1 MRYNRQGHKII
12 HRGLAKK
19 TFKENSIKAFKF
31 CFKKNYGIETDLHT
45 TLDNKIVCYHDF
57 SLKRFKSKKLIKNL
71 KYKDINKIASK
82 YTMHIP
88 TLNEIVKIS
97 KKNYLMLEIKSKFTK
112 KNFLNLI
119 SIIKRIKHFSITSFN
134 EKNISN
140 LNKIKKNLN
149 LGLVFSS
156 TTSIK
161 LILQKSKLKY
171 LRLLVL
177 EKKFLTNKKLI
188 KIVSDVVDEKLH
200 EKILNTC
207 KSKKITGNRV
217 RYG

>member
-1 MRYNRQGHKII
+1 MRYNRQGHNIV

-31 CFKKNYGIETDLHT
+31 CFKKNYGIETDLHA

-71 KYKDINKIASK
+71 KYKDINKITSK
-82 YTMHIP
+82 YKMYIP
-88 TLNEIVKIS
+88 TLDELIKIS
-97 KKNYLMLEIKSKFTK
+97 KTNYLMLEIKSKFTK
-112 KNFLNLI
+112 NNFLKLI
-119 SIIKRIKHFSITSFN
+119 SIIKKLKHYSITSFD

-140 LNKIKKNLN
+140 INKIKKNLN

-156 TTSIK
+156 TTSIN

-188 KIVSDVVDEKLH
+188 KIKKPIYFYTVKE
-200 EKILNTC
+200 
-207 KSKKITGNRV
+207 KKIRKKFFGKNLIIENL
-217 RYG
+217 

>member
-1 MRYNRQGHKII
+1 MRYNRQGHNII

-19 TFKENSIKAFKF
+19 TFKENSIKAFQF

-82 YTMHIP
+82 YKMHIP
-88 TLNEIVKIS
+88 TLNEVIKIS

-112 KNFLNLI
+112 KNFLDLI
-119 SIIKRIKHFSITSFN
+119 SIINRLKHYSITSFN

-188 KIVSDVVDEKLH
+188 KIKKPIYFYTVKD
-200 EKILNTC
+200 
-207 KSKKITGNRV
+207 KKIRKKFLGKNLIIENL
-217 RYG
+217 

>member
-1 MRYNRQGHKII
+1 MRYNRQGHNII

-19 TFKENSIKAFKF
+19 TFKENSIKAFNF

-112 KNFLNLI
+112 KNFLDLI
-119 SIIKRIKHFSITSFN
+119 SIINRLKHYSITSFN

-188 KIVSDVVDEKLH
+188 KI
-200 EKILNTC
+200 
-207 KSKKITGNRV
+207 KKPIYFYTLKDKKV
-217 RYG
+217 RTKFLGKNLIIENL

>member
-1 MRYNRQGHKII
+1 MRYNRQGHNII

-119 SIIKRIKHFSITSFN
+119 SIIKGLKHYSVTSFN

-188 KIVSDVVDEKLH
+188 KI
-200 EKILNTC
+200 
-207 KSKKITGNRV
+207 KKPIYFYTLKDKKV
-217 RYG
+217 RTKFLGKNLIIENL

>member
-1 MRYNRQGHKII
+1 MRYNRQGHNII

-19 TFKENSIKAFKF
+19 TFKENSIKAFNF

-82 YTMHIP
+82 YTIHIP

-112 KNFLNLI
+112 KDFLNLI
-119 SIIKRIKHFSITSFN
+119 YIINKLKNYSITSFN

-149 LGLVFSS
+149 LGLIFSS

-161 LILQKSKLKY
+161 LILQKSKLNY

-188 KIVSDVVDEKLH
+188 KI
-200 EKILNTC
+200 
-207 KSKKITGNRV
+207 KKPIYFYTIKDKKV
-217 RYG
+217 RAKFLRKNLIIENL

>member
-1 MRYNRQGHKII
+1 MRYNRQGHNII

-19 TFKENSIKAFKF
+19 TFKENSIKAFNF

-82 YTMHIP
+82 YKMHIP
-88 TLNEIVKIS
+88 TLNEVIKIS

-119 SIIKRIKHFSITSFN
+119 SIIKGLKHYSITSFN

-156 TTSIK
+156 TTSTK

-188 KIVSDVVDEKLH
+188 KI
-200 EKILNTC
+200 
-207 KSKKITGNRV
+207 KKPIYFYTIKDKKV
-217 RYG
+217 RAKFLRKNLIIENL

>member
-1 MRYNRQGHKII
+1 MRYNRQGHNII

-19 TFKENSIKAFKF
+19 TFKENSIKAFNF

-82 YTMHIP
+82 YKMYIP

-119 SIIKRIKHFSITSFN
+119 PIIKKLKHYSITSFN

-156 TTSIK
+156 TNSIK

-188 KIVSDVVDEKLH
+188 KI
-200 EKILNTC
+200 
-207 KSKKITGNRV
+207 KKPIYFYTIKDKKV
-217 RYG
+217 RAKFLRKNLIIENL

>member
-1 MRYNRQGHKII
+1 MRYNRQGHNIV

-19 TFKENSIKAFKF
+19 TFKENSIQAFKF

-82 YTMHIP
+82 YKMHIP

-112 KNFLNLI
+112 KNFLDLI
-119 SIIKRIKHFSITSFN
+119 SIINRLKHYSITSFN

-177 EKKFLTNKKLI
+177 EKKFLANRKLI
-188 KIVSDVVDEKLH
+188 KI
-200 EKILNTC
+200 
-207 KSKKITGNRV
+207 KKPIYFYTLKDKKV
-217 RYG
+217 RIKFLGKNLIIENL

>member
-1 MRYNRQGHKII
+1 MRYSRQGHNIV

-82 YTMHIP
+82 YSMHIP

-97 KKNYLMLEIKSKFTK
+97 NAL
-112 KNFLNLI
+112 
-119 SIIKRIKHFSITSFN
+119 
-134 EKNISN
+134 
-140 LNKIKKNLN
+140 
-149 LGLVFSS
+149 
-156 TTSIK
+156 
-161 LILQKSKLKY
+161 LK
-171 LRLLVL
+171 
-177 EKKFLTNKKLI
+177 KKFHFQDFPMGL
-188 KIVSDVVDEKLH
+188 
-200 EKILNTC
+200 
-207 KSKKITGNRV
+207 
-217 RYG
+217 

>member
-1 MRYNRQGHKII
+1 MRYNRQGHNII

-19 TFKENSIKAFKF
+19 TFKENSIKAFNF

-82 YTMHIP
+82 YKMHIP
-88 TLNEIVKIS
+88 TLNEVIKIS

-112 KNFLNLI
+112 KNFLSLI
-119 SIIKRIKHFSITSFN
+119 PIIKRLKHYSITSFN

-149 LGLVFSS
+149 LGLIFSS

-161 LILQKSKLKY
+161 LILQKSKLNY

-188 KIVSDVVDEKLH
+188 KI
-200 EKILNTC
+200 
-207 KSKKITGNRV
+207 KKPIYFYTIKDKKV
-217 RYG
+217 RAKFLRKNLIIENL

>member
-1 MRYNRQGHKII
+1 MRYNRQGHNII

-57 SLKRFKSKKLIKNL
+57 SLKRFKSKKLVKNL

-112 KNFLNLI
+112 KNFLSLI
-119 SIIKRIKHFSITSFN
+119 PIIKRLKHYSITSFN

-149 LGLVFSS
+149 LGLIFSS

-188 KIVSDVVDEKLH
+188 KI
-200 EKILNTC
+200 
-207 KSKKITGNRV
+207 KKPIYFYTLKDKKV
-217 RYG
+217 RTKFLGKNLIIENL